1 MSASVPKPFT
11 LSITAGDSINYHGTV
26 YPISNVAAG
35 VDNGTGEISYVLTL
49 TGAPVSTIT
58 VSAKN
63 TVSSSQEGAVGN
75 NGPTLWIHGDN
86 S

>member
-1 MSASVPKPFT
+1 MPSVPKPFV
-11 LSITAGDSINYHGTV
+11 LAITAGDSINYKGSN

-35 VDNGTGEISYVLTL
+35 VDDGNGNTTYVLTL

-63 TVSSSQEGAVGN
+63 TVASSQTGATGGT
-75 NGPTLWIHGDN
+75 GPTLWVQTAN
-86 S
+86 A